1 MTNGG
6 SFQQT
11 VDTMLIR
18 HQSILDILAKNQE
31 ASARVT
37 RAVTKAVTSC
47 GCLAID
53 AHKKPIPEN
62 ATIFDLKGL
71 LSSHVTGS
79 LCPNCREAIENELG
93 RQMFYLAAL
102 ANTLNL
108 SLDQAVE
115 HEENIL
121 KTLTVFTLR

>member
-1 MTNGG
+1 
-6 SFQQT
+6 
-11 VDTMLIR
+11 MLIR

-47 GCLAID
+47 GCLSIEAR
-53 AHKKPIPEN
+53 KEPIPEN
-62 ATIFDLKGL
+62 ATISDLKKL
-71 LSSHVTGS
+71 LSSHVTGI
-79 LCPNCREAIENELG
+79 LCPNCLETIEAELG

-108 SLDQAVE
+108 SLDNAVE
-115 HEENIL
+115 REEDML
-121 KTLTVFTLR
+121 KTLTVFTMR

>member
-1 MTNGG
+1 MTNSG
-6 SFQQT
+6 SFQKT

-47 GCLAID
+47 GCLAIE
-53 AHKKPIPEN
+53 AHKESIPET
-62 ATIFDLKGL
+62 ATISDLKGL
-71 LSSHVTGS
+71 LSSHVAGT
-79 LCPNCREAIENELG
+79 LCPSCHEIIETELG
-93 RQMFYLAAL
+93 RQMFYIAAL

-108 SLDQAVE
+108 SLDEAVKR
-115 HEENIL
+115 EENML

>member
-6 SFQQT
+6 SFQKT

-31 ASARVT
+31 SSARVT
-37 RAVTKAVTSC
+37 RAITEAVTSC
-47 GCLAID
+47 GCLTIEAR
-53 AHKKPIPEN
+53 KKSIPES
-62 ATIFDLKGL
+62 ATISDLKGL
-71 LSSHVTGS
+71 LSSHLTGN
-79 LCPNCREAIENELG
+79 LCPNCREAIETELG

-108 SLDQAVE
+108 SIDQAIE
-115 HEENIL
+115 REENML

>member
-1 MTNGG
+1 MTSGG
-6 SFQQT
+6 SFQKT

-18 HQSILDILAKNQE
+18 HQSILDILSKNQE

-37 RAVTKAVTSC
+37 RAVIKAVTSC
-47 GCLAID
+47 GCLTIEAR
-53 AHKKPIPEN
+53 KETIPES
-62 ATIFDLKGL
+62 ASIADLKEI
-71 LSSHVTGS
+71 LSSHVDGA
-79 LCPNCREAIENELG
+79 LCPTCLETIEAELG

-108 SLDQAVE
+108 SLDKAVE
-115 HEENIL
+115 REENML

>member
-6 SFQQT
+6 SFQKT

-47 GCLAID
+47 GCLAIE
-53 AHKKPIPEN
+53 AHKEAIPES
-62 ATIFDLKGL
+62 ATIADLKEL
-71 LSSHVTGS
+71 LSSHVAGD
-79 LCPNCREAIENELG
+79 LCPNCRETIETELG

-108 SLDQAVE
+108 SLDKAVE
-115 HEENIL
+115 REENML

>member
-1 MTNGG
+1 MTSGG
-6 SFQQT
+6 SFQKT

-37 RAVTKAVTSC
+37 RAITKAVTSC
-47 GCLAID
+47 GCLSIEAR
-53 AHKKPIPEN
+53 KEQIPES
-62 ATIFDLKGL
+62 ATISDLKEL
-71 LSSHVTGS
+71 LSSHLTGN
-79 LCPNCREAIENELG
+79 LCPNCLETIETELG

-108 SLDQAVE
+108 SLDKAVE
-115 HEENIL
+115 REENML
-121 KTLTVFTLR
+121 KTLTVFTMR